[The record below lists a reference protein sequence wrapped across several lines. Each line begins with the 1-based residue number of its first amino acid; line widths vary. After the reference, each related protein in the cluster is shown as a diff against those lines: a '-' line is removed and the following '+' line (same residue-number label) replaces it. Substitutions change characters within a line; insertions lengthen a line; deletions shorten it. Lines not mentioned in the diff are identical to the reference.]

1 MIAYTLKLQKEIK
14 LSESN
19 KEMNPVFHYCRINY
33 FTFFKGK
40 GSITISKK
48 EEKWTILDYYQ

>member
-19 KEMNPVFHYCRINY
+19 KEMNPVFHYFRINY

-40 GSITISKK
+40 GSK
-48 EEKWTILDYYQ
+48 YNN

>member
-19 KEMNPVFHYCRINY
+19 KEMNPVFYYCRINY

-48 EEKWTILDYYQ
+48 EEKWTLLDYYQ